1 MPNTTSAKEI
11 HSVGV
16 LATYSRNRQR
26 NPLLGRSPCRLALV
40 TGFPWQPH
48 RLRATWSDR
57 CCRSRRITSCYGKYK
72 NTISFSPSMLH
83 IHKVGNVYYDNM
95 HGLSVVT
102 SYQPTV
108 DLQSIL
114 RASKLWFR
122 EKEREREMV

>member
-1 MPNTTSAKEI
+1 MTDVAEA
-11 HSVGV
+11 VE
-16 LATYSRNRQR
+16 
-26 NPLLGRSPCRLALV
+26 SPPAMANIK
-40 TGFPWQPH
+40 TPFHFHHQ
-48 RLRATWSDR
+48 
-57 CCRSRRITSCYGKYK
+57 
-72 NTISFSPSMLH
+72 MLH

>member
-1 MPNTTSAKEI
+1 MTDVTEAVE
-11 HSVGV
+11 
-16 LATYSRNRQR
+16 
-26 NPLLGRSPCRLALV
+26 SPPAMANIK
-40 TGFPWQPH
+40 TPFHFHHQ
-48 RLRATWSDR
+48 
-57 CCRSRRITSCYGKYK
+57 CYIY
-72 NTISFSPSMLH
+72 
-83 IHKVGNVYYDNM
+83 KVGNMYYDNM